1 MEAGVTPVV
10 TALNVALTGLSI
22 VGNEFI
28 KRRNRRG
35 YWLWLIGNA
44 MGLTMFMLLGQWITA
59 ALYGD
64 FTASCVQ
71 GVAHWGGWNN
81 KPTID
86 P

>member
-1 MEAGVTPVV
+1 VTPVV

-22 VGNEFI
+22 VGNAFI

-35 YWLWLIGNA
+35 YWFWLLGNA
-44 MGLTMFMLLGQWITA
+44 LGLTMFMLLGQWITV

-71 GVAHWGGWNN
+71 GLAHWGRLEQQQ
-81 KPTID
+81 TID